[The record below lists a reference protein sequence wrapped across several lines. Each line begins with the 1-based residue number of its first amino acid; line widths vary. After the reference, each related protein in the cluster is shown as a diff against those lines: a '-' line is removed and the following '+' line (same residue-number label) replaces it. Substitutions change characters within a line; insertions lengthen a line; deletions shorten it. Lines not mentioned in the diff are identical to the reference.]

1 MDLARERM
9 LMADR
14 KGSDVDM
21 KQWKKV
27 KVFEDLTKESSV
39 TFDEPYT
46 ELIIIS
52 ENLKG
57 GENGSQLMK
66 YLNNTLIGGQNGDI
80 SSTTGYNCI
89 DFIECITD
97 GYIKNVHLQ
106 KQQYPIMGL
115 SATFCG
121 LVNIGASEITSLRI
135 APQYKTFTS
144 GKATVYAR

>member
-57 GENGSQLMK
+57 ENGSQLMK
-66 YLNNTLIGGQNGDI
+66 YLNNRIVSGQNGDI
-80 SSTTGYNCI
+80 SSTTGFNCI
-89 DFIECITD
+89 DIIKCIAD
-97 GYIKNVHLQ
+97 GYIKNTHVQ
-106 KQQYPIMGL
+106 KQQYPVHVL
-115 SATFCG
+115 SASFGSLT
-121 LVNIGASEITSLRI
+121 NIGVSEITSLRLS
-135 APQYKTFTS
+135 PQYNTFTS

>member
-1 MDLARERM
+1 MDLVRERG
-9 LMADR
+9 LLGR

-46 ELIIIS
+46 ELVIIS
-52 ENLKG
+52 ENLKC
-57 GENGSQLMK
+57 GENGAQLMK
-66 YLNNTLIGGQNGDI
+66 YLNNKLVGGKNGDI

-89 DFIECITD
+89 DFIECIID
-97 GYIKNVHLQ
+97 GYIKNTHLQ
-106 KQQYPIMGL
+106 KQQYPVYGL
-115 SATFCG
+115 DASFCS
-121 LVNIGASEITSLRI
+121 LTNIGVSEITSLRLS
-135 APQYKTFTS
+135 PQYKTFAS

>member
-1 MDLARERM
+1 MDLVRERG
-9 LMADR
+9 LLGR
-14 KGSDVDM
+14 KGSDADM

-52 ENLKG
+52 ENLKC
-57 GENGSQLMK
+57 GENGAQLMK
-66 YLNNTLIGGQNGDI
+66 YLNNKIVGGQNGDI

-89 DFIECITD
+89 DFIECIID
-97 GYIKNVHLQ
+97 GYIKNTHIQ
-106 KQQYPIMGL
+106 KQQYPVYGL
-115 SATFCG
+115 SASFCS
-121 LVNIGASEITSLRI
+121 VTNIGVSEITSLRLS
-135 APQYKTFTS
+135 PQYKTFTS

>member
-14 KGSDVDM
+14 KGSDADM

-57 GENGSQLMK
+57 EENGLQLMK
-66 YLNNTLIGGQNGDI
+66 FLNGQMVSGQNGDI
-80 SSTTGYNCI
+80 SSTTGFNCI
-89 DFIECITD
+89 DIIKCVAD
-97 GYIKNVHLQ
+97 GYIKNTHVQ
-106 KQQYPIMGL
+106 KNQYPALGL
-115 SATFCG
+115 GASYCG
-121 LVNIGASEITSLRI
+121 LTSIGASEITSLRI
-135 APQYKTFTS
+135 APQYQTFIS